1 MKGQMSAEML
11 ILIVV
16 VLALV
21 AIVATQLLN
30 TAEKSS
36 QKIESQSQAI
46 MEKTDAA
53 VKVKSGGFC
62 VKDEECLGGKCFEN
76 ACD

>member
-21 AIVATQLLN
+21 AIAATQLLN

-36 QKIESQSQAI
+36 EKIESQGQAI
-46 MEKTDAA
+46 LDKTDAA

-62 VKDEECLGGKCFEN
+62 VKDEECLSGKCFEN

>member
-1 MKGQMSAEML
+1 MRGQMSAEML

-21 AIVATQLLN
+21 AIVANQLLN

-36 QKIESQSQAI
+36 EKIESQGQAI
-46 MEKTDAA
+46 LEKTDAA
-53 VKVKSGGFC
+53 VKVKTGGFC
-62 VKDEECLGGKCFEN
+62 VKDIECLSGKCFEN